1 MKLTEP
7 APRLSDIPL
16 DEAMERWASDLD
28 FRRGPKELPSQLVGV
43 EEAVGRLT
51 SETVVARLSSP
62 NYYAAATS
70 GLALSSH
77 QTVGASPQNPIPVEL
92 SESLAFVEIGS
103 PMPEGC
109 DTVVP
114 LFELSS
120 PDDQRLLVHRPS
132 APWRNVR
139 PIGED
144 LAAGEVILP
153 KGHRVRS
160 LDLGALIAGGISEL
174 EVEAQ
179 PRIRIIPVG
188 SDLVEPG
195 RVPIA
200 GQKIDHTSPFLAAL
214 GAEHDILTKRY
225 PPVEER
231 RDAIVA
237 ALENHQGRC
246 DLLVLCAGLERGTGL
261 LGDALAET
269 GECTLRGV
277 AIRPGNSV
285 VLGFVGDTPVLGV
298 SAHLVPAYLGFCLFG
313 LPAIRSLSKARLR
326 DDRGPWPKQRAR
338 LALGCESSQE
348 VEEFLRV
355 KLGLVNGQAVA
366 VAESGGHGT
375 LMSLT
380 KADGMIRIPTEV
392 GGFATGDEVEVLCL
406 REGINLTGN
415 LLLLGTHDITYDLL
429 RDHLHDRHPQVRLHT
444 AAVGGR
450 TGLECLRRGDCHG
463 AAIHLFDEQ
472 SGEYNVPFLQS
483 WGWDEP
489 VILVQVLRRWLGLA
503 VAPGNPKEITGLGD
517 LTREDIRFVNRQP
530 GSGTRSLLD
539 YHLQK
544 EGVDRSG
551 IRGYELHAHTHMAIA
566 AAVKAGGADAGPTIS
581 TAARSLGLDFV
592 PCISERLDF
601 VFPKRFLS
609 LYPLRALLRVL
620 NSNGFKESA
629 SARFPDYDFSNTGQL
644 MWESPALE
652 Q

>member
-1 MKLTEP
+1 MRLTEP

-16 DEAMERWASDLD
+16 DEALERWTSDLD
-28 FRRGPKELPSQLVGV
+28 FRRNAKELPSQLVGV
-43 EEAVGRLT
+43 EESVGRLT

-62 NYYAAATS
+62 SYYAAATT
-70 GLALSSH
+70 GLAIASH
-77 QTVGASPQNPIPVEL
+77 RTVSATPDHPVVIEL
-92 SESLAFVEIGS
+92 SGRMPFVETGY

-109 DTVVP
+109 DTVIP
-114 LFELSS
+114 FFELSS
-120 PDDQRLLVHRPS
+120 PDDSHLHVCKPS

-160 LDLGALIAGGISEL
+160 LDMGALIAGGISEL

-179 PRIRIIPVG
+179 PRIRIIPIG
-188 SDLVEPG
+188 NDLVEPG
-195 RVPIA
+195 RVPIL

-214 GAEHDILTKRY
+214 GREYDILTKRY

-231 RDAIVA
+231 RDTVSA

-246 DLLVLCAGLERGTGL
+246 DLLVICAGHDRGTGL
-261 LGDALAET
+261 LADALAES

-298 SAHLVPAYLGFCLFG
+298 SSHLVPAYLGFCLFG

-326 DDRGPWPKQRAR
+326 DYQGPWRKQKAR
-338 LALGCESSQE
+338 LALGCESAE
-348 VEEFLRV
+348 GVEEFLRV
-355 KLGLVNGQAVA
+355 KMGVVDSQAIA

-380 KADGMIRIPTEV
+380 KADGLIRIPSQV
-392 GGFATGDEVEVLCL
+392 AALSRDAEVEVLCL
-406 REGINLTGN
+406 RDGINLTGN
-415 LLLLGTHDITYDLL
+415 LLILGTHDISYDLL
-429 RDHLHDRHPQVRLHT
+429 RDHLHERYPQVRLHT

-450 TGLECLRRGDCHG
+450 TGLDCLARGQCHG
-463 AAIHLFDEQ
+463 AAVHLFDES
-472 SGEYNVPFLQS
+472 SGEYNVPFLQTM
-483 WGWDEP
+483 GWKEP
-489 VILVQVLRRWLGLA
+489 VVVIQVFKRWLGLA
-503 VAPGNPKEITGLGD
+503 VAPGNPLGIRGLKD
-517 LTREDIRFVNRQP
+517 LAREGLRFVNRQP

-539 YHLQK
+539 YHLRL
-544 EGVDRSG
+544 EGVDG
-551 IRGYELHAHTHMAIA
+551 GQINGYDLSAHTHMSIA
-566 AAVKAGGADAGPTIS
+566 AAVKGETADAGPTIS

-609 LYPLRALLRVL
+609 LYPLRAVL
-620 NSNGFKESA
+620 NVLGSNAFRESA
-629 SARFPDYDFSNTGQL
+629 TQRFPDYDFAQAGQL
-644 MWESPALE
+644 MWESTEA
-652 Q
+652 